1 MATLQTNPLH
11 EDSDDEPITDLQGG
25 STRPASLN
33 VTKAD
38 SEDIGQ
44 SWSGGLGQ
52 GCAPA
57 FQPFGSPSKLG
68 HCPDV
73 NDMRNDM
80 I

>member
-11 EDSDDEPITDLQGG
+11 AESDDEPITDLQGG
-25 STRPASLN
+25 PARPASLN

-44 SWSGGLGQ
+44 SWSGGLSQ

-57 FQPFGSPSKLG
+57 FQPFGSPSKLCVVCCVTS
-68 HCPDV
+68 HLTE
-73 NDMRNDM
+73 N
-80 I
+80 

>member
-11 EDSDDEPITDLQGG
+11 AESDDEPITDLQGQG
-25 STRPASLN
+25 GTTRPASLN
-33 VTKAD
+33 VIKAE

-57 FQPFGSPSKLG
+57 FQPFGSPSKFWKI
-68 HCPDV
+68 DV
-73 NDMRNDM
+73 NC
-80 I
+80 